1 MKNYNKED
9 FLFKLKNAN
18 WETCFYATD
27 VDKAWNGFN
36 DIFMSILNS
45 VALIKEIKLKQRTEP
60 WVDSE
65 LLELIR
71 IRDKHLYQFKKHNK
85 REDYKKYC
93 NFRNQVQRYTK
104 KIKSE
109 YFNHK
114 IEENRNNSRKLWQQ
128 LKGLGYKN
136 KKEDNSNIVLTIEG
150 ETCHYQKS
158 VADYFNQFLPQ

>member
-45 VALIKEIKLKQRTEP
+45 VVPIKEIKLKQRTEP

-65 LLELIR
+65 LLKLIR
-71 IRDKHLYQFKKHNK
+71 IRDKHLKFTSSKNTTKERIIK
-85 REDYKKYC
+85 CIVILEIR
-93 NFRNQVQRYTK
+93 FRGTL
-104 KIKSE
+104 
-109 YFNHK
+109 
-114 IEENRNNSRKLWQQ
+114 RK
-128 LKGLGYKN
+128 
-136 KKEDNSNIVLTIEG
+136 
-150 ETCHYQKS
+150 
-158 VADYFNQFLPQ
+158 